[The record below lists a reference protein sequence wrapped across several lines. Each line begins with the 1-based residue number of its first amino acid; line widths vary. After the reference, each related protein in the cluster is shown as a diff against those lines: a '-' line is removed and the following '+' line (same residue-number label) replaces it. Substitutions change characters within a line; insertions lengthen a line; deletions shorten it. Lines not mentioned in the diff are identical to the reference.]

1 MPKVDPEMHL
11 PLDADRRLVAQ
22 IRASEGVLTREH
34 ALQTG
39 LSDRAIDWRVAS
51 GRWIRKH
58 PGVNLTQPGNNDWL
72 AEAWAGL
79 LFVGAPAALSGSSAG
94 HAWGLIKE
102 PPRVLEIVTNR
113 PRSARGRPRLT
124 IRRTD
129 RFAQIVS
136 RFHTPR
142 RTTIEDT
149 VFALEP
155 GNLER
160 TISYAA
166 QACQRKWTS
175 PAELLAELERRPIQA
190 HRRLLVEMLGDGVGA
205 ESIAEVKY
213 HRDVEAAHGIPGGI
227 RQAQLRS
234 GRHDI
239 AYERERVLAEID
251 GRLGHEGWVGRQ
263 RDGGRDLT
271 AAANGWV
278 TVRVFW
284 PDVALTPCQT
294 ATKVAQVLAVRGWT
308 GRPRRCRRS
317 GCTV

>member
-1 MPKVDPEMHL
+1 MHL

-58 PGVNLTQPGNNDWL
+58 PGVYLTQPGNNDWL

-124 IRRTD
+124 IRRTA

-136 RFHTPR
+136 RFHTPPANHHR
-142 RTTIEDT
+142 GHGFR
-149 VFALEP
+149 P
-155 GNLER
+155 GAGQSRAHDFVCRPGLPTKVDQSR
-160 TISYAA
+160 GAA
-166 QACQRKWTS
+166 GRARATAHS
-175 PAELLAELERRPIQA
+175 SAPPPA
-190 HRRLLVEMLGDGVGA
+190 GG
-205 ESIAEVKY
+205 
-213 HRDVEAAHGIPGGI
+213 DVE
-227 RQAQLRS
+227 
-234 GRHDI
+234 
-239 AYERERVLAEID
+239 
-251 GRLGHEGWVGRQ
+251 
-263 RDGGRDLT
+263 
-271 AAANGWV
+271 
-278 TVRVFW
+278 
-284 PDVALTPCQT
+284 
-294 ATKVAQVLAVRGWT
+294 
-308 GRPRRCRRS
+308 
-317 GCTV
+317 